1 MRSRSNSGVKLDN
14 FARLVHKTLLV
25 NQDPIT
31 GLYPSN
37 DAFDHAWVRDNLYTV
52 QGKMFALNFFFDF
65 FSRTSR
71 ISPPNLETELFLYYG
86 LSMNIFATQF
96 LKISNYFSYILRKV
110 YKYEEKNCVLCRI
123 NFCDEFK

>member
-14 FARLVHKTLLV
+14 FARLVQKTLLV

-52 QGKMFALNFFFDF
+52 QGKMFALNFFSI
-65 FSRTSR
+65 FSAERPESVHQ
-71 ISPPNLETELFLYYG
+71 ISK
-86 LSMNIFATQF
+86 LS
-96 LKISNYFSYILRKV
+96 YFCITGYQ
-110 YKYEEKNCVLCRI
+110 
-123 NFCDEFK
+123 